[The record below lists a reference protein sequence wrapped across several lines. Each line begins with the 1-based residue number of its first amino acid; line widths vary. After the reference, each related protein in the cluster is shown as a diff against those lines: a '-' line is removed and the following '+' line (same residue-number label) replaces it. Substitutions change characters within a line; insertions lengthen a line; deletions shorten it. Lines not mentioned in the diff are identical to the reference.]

1 MKNIIEINNLT
12 FKKIFNNFN
21 LNIREFDFITV
32 IGPNDSGKT
41 TFTKILLGLKKY
53 SGKIKIN
60 DQDLETNVKEIRKY
74 IGVVSDNAESS
85 FIMDTV
91 YNDLLF
97 TCKNKRINNYEEK
110 IDYITKKLNIDH
122 LLQRPPHEL
131 SGGEKQKVALANALI
146 TEPKILVIDEGLTM
160 IDAVSKSNIYAY
172 LQELNKNGLTVI
184 NITNDIE
191 ESMYGKTILII
202 NKGKIEAYDTKENI
216 YRQED
221 LFIKLKIKLPF
232 IIDLSNKLK
241 LYELINQEYY
251 DSESLINK
259 LW

>member
-1 MKNIIEINNLT
+1 MNNIIEIKNLT
-12 FKKIFNNFN
+12 YKNIFKDFN
-21 LNIREFDFITV
+21 LNIEEKDFITV

-41 TFTKILLGLKKY
+41 TLVKILSGLKEY
-53 SGKIKIN
+53 SGKININ
-60 DQDLETNVKEIRKY
+60 NLEQKENIKEIRKN
-74 IGVVSDNAESS
+74 ISFVFDNPENS

-97 TCKNKRINNYEEK
+97 TCKNKKINNYQEK
-110 IDYITKKLNIDH
+110 IDFITNKLNINH
-122 LLQRPPHEL
+122 LLNRSPHEL

-146 TEPKILVIDEGLTM
+146 TNPSILIIDEGLTM

-191 ESMYGKTILII
+191 ESLNSKTILVI
-202 NKGKIEAYDTKENI
+202 NKGQIVAYDTKENI
-216 YRQED
+216 YKQENI
-221 LFIKLKIKLPF
+221 FIKLKIKLPF
-232 IIDLSNKLK
+232 IIELSDKLK
-241 LYELINQEYY
+241 LYELIKEDYFS
-251 DSESLINK
+251 SEKLINK